1 MGAVERRGEG
11 RSTTVKQSTLGL
23 RQVALLQGLSD
34 AAFEEL
40 AHECIWR
47 TFEPGQLIIA
57 RDSDDRN
64 VCFIIS
70 GRVRATMYSRDGRQ
84 VTFDD
89 QVAGE
94 FLGELAAI
102 DGARRALD
110 VIALESTLV
119 ALISPDVF
127 MRLILAR
134 PIVVE
139 RVLKRLTRLL
149 RATSER
155 VIELSTL
162 GVQNRI
168 HGEVLRLAMKAG
180 VRDNSAR
187 LAPAPKH
194 ADIASRV
201 STNREQVTR
210 EISVLVKAGL
220 LAREDSALIV
230 LDVERLERLVQDVR
244 GTG

>member
-1 MGAVERRGEG
+1 
-11 RSTTVKQSTLGL
+11 
-23 RQVALLQGLSD
+23 
-34 AAFEEL
+34 
-40 AHECIWR
+40 
-47 TFEPGQLIIA
+47 
-57 RDSDDRN
+57 
-64 VCFIIS
+64 
-70 GRVRATMYSRDGRQ
+70 MYSRDGRQ

-119 ALISPDVF
+119 ALISPAVF

-149 RATSER
+149 RETSER

-168 HGEVLRLAMKAG
+168 HAEVLRLAMKAG

-210 EISVLVKAGL
+210 EISVLVKTGL

-230 LDVERLERLVQDVR
+230 LDVERLARLVQEMR
-244 GTG
+244 GTA

>member
-1 MGAVERRGEG
+1 M
-11 RSTTVKQSTLGL
+11 QHSTLGL
-23 RQVALLQGLSD
+23 RRVALLQGLPD

-40 AHECIWR
+40 ARECIWR
-47 TFEPGQLIIA
+47 TFESGQLIIA
-57 RDSDDRN
+57 RDSDDHN
-64 VCFIIS
+64 VYFIIS

-84 VTFDD
+84 VMFDEQD
-89 QVAGE
+89 AGE

-119 ALISPDVF
+119 ALISPAAF

-139 RVLKRLTRLL
+139 RVLKRITRLL
-149 RATSER
+149 RETSER

-168 HGEVLRLAMKAG
+168 HAEVLRLAMKAG
-180 VRDNSAR
+180 VRDNRAR
-187 LAPAPKH
+187 LTPAPKH

-210 EISVLVKAGL
+210 EISALVKAGL
-220 LAREDSALIV
+220 LDRGDAALIV
-230 LDVERLERLVQDVR
+230 LDVERLARLVQDVR
-244 GTG
+244 GSV